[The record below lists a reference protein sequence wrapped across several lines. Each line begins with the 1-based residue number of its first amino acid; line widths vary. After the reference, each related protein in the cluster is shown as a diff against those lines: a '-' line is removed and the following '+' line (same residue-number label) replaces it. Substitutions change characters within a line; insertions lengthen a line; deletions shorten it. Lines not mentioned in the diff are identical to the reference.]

1 MWKKIILVFFVLSVL
16 SILVGCGGTTTP
28 TVYPEDNLSAPT
40 GVSASDGTY
49 TDKVKITWNSVSG
62 ASYYKVYRA
71 TSSGGSKTTITS
83 WQSSRYYYDYEVTQ
97 DEYYYYFVKA
107 ATSSSG
113 AYASAYSS
121 YNRGY
126 SHDGGGTDLSA
137 PTGVSASDG
146 TYTNKVK
153 ISWNSVTDASY
164 YKVYRATF
172 SGGTKTAIT
181 SWQSSTYY
189 YDYDAS
195 SIFYSYYFVKAATS
209 SSGANVSAYSTYN
222 IGYPEVVVEEEEPS
236 SVSNKIFLE
245 SGGNLN
251 GTSIDPSNP
260 VLTVSKGES
269 ITGTVNVQAIYSGT
283 SGNVVPFGYTPS
295 WGSHSSSYVTV
306 KSDLPVGTT
315 TYNASID
322 LNAPSTSGTYFLIFA
337 SNCEMNLG
345 WTMSRTNWTTGS
357 YSWNDGKDIADL
369 TESNLDDSLSTGYLS
384 LDMLVGSSYQT
395 STYGI
400 AYVKIIVT
408 EEEEEVEE
416 ESGIVYRALCV
427 GIADYINNEYIGDLT
442 GPPYDVDR
450 MKQVFNYCKFGSS
463 NTVFSTIKSLKD
475 SQATKSNILQ
485 NIASTFSAA
494 DSNDISYFYFSGHG
508 GGSES
513 IYYICPADMTS
524 SVSSKIT
531 IDELETALSAVPGTK
546 VVFLDSCHSGGF
558 IGKGREE
565 IMVSREELES
575 FNDEV
580 INIFSRA
587 QPKGLLTTT
596 QYIVLVSC
604 HYYQTC
610 VEDQYPVEEY
620 PLGGGDTF
628 GVFTMALCEGSGYSG
643 SYPADTSLD
652 TKVSLQEAYL
662 YVRDW
667 VINYGY
673 DQDVQVY
680 PSNSTFTIVE
690 Y

>member
-28 TVYPEDNLSAPT
+28 PVYPENLPPPT

-49 TDKVKITWNSVSG
+49 EGKVKITWNSVSG

-71 TSSGGSKTTITS
+71 TSSGGTKTAITS
-83 WQSSRYYYDYEVTQ
+83 WQSSRYYYDYDVTPI
-97 DEYYYYFVKA
+97 DYYCYFVKA

-113 AYASAYSS
+113 ANASAYSS
-121 YNRGY
+121 YNWGWAEE
-126 SHDGGGTDLSA
+126 TTTTTLSA
-137 PTGVSASDG
+137 PTGVDASDG
-146 TYTNKVK
+146 TYTDK
-153 ISWNSVTDASY
+153 IYITWNSVSGASY
-164 YKVYRATF
+164 YKLYRATS

-209 SSGANVSAYSTYN
+209 SSGSSASAYSSYDF
-222 IGYPEVVVEEEEPS
+222 GYPEVVEEEEPS
-236 SVSNKIFLE
+236 SVSNKIFLQ
-245 SGGNLN
+245 SGGTLN
-251 GTSIDPSNP
+251 GTSINPSNP
-260 VLTVSKGES
+260 VLTVNTGES
-269 ITGTVNVQAIYSGT
+269 ITGILNVQATYSGT
-283 SGNVVPFGYTPS
+283 PGNIVPFGYTPS

-369 TESNLDDSLSTGYLS
+369 TESNLDDSLSTGYLY
-384 LDMLVGSSYQT
+384 LDMLEGSTYKT
-395 STYGI
+395 TTYGI

-408 EEEEEVEE
+408 EEEE

-450 MKQVFNYCKFGSS
+450 MEQVLNYCKFGSS

-531 IDELETALSAVPGTK
+531 IDELETALSAIPGTK

-587 QPKGLLTTT
+587 QPKGLLTTS

-620 PLGGGDTF
+620 PPGGGDTF